1 MGIASPVMGRGRASK
16 RCGWAAAAAAAS
28 AVVAVVAGQSTR
40 AVPDEARPPT
50 QLGGAG
56 GQQVGD
62 LLGVAPGGGTGLP
75 AGWEAAGGWADSVQD
90 QIPAAGAP
98 AAPVKPRKPK
108 KPARLVIWSMQ
119 QSPKDRSGQ
128 APGKPY
134 IEIANLGEE
143 PFYLPGYTIEING
156 DGPGPVLRQ
165 SIKSGVRSATC
176 PTELLPGQILR
187 MQEGSTNCPLRIP
200 LGEAGELILLDNEE
214 KAIDRAAYKA
224 LGEGYTTRRLPDENP
239 DAKGPGKFEAVM
251 DDYDGDLIDTL
262 EALGG
267 FDVTLQLL
275 RHFDIDN
282 ILEGRGSSDRGW
294 YGKLVKRAMNYRDKY
309 TMFAV
314 PDSEWRALM
323 ADLAGPYAP
332 ALSVEE
338 LLEYE
343 EPLVLEMLMYLTA
356 PKRWGTN
363 EILGEMVNQGGYGY
377 ASLDSSDRMGRKI
390 VVNRNDKGEFMLD
403 DDCVNKQASVDEYGC
418 EQQRLWNKCGEA
430 WLNDGGF
437 YSGRDKGYCELSCG
451 RCTCEG
457 PEADCLI
464 VTQRDLKANGGKDGI
479 LHVVNRLPRLP
490 DFYQQPNGP
499 LLPPDAAAVKGGAD
513 VPRTSSS
520 SSSRDDDDDEPR
532 CRGWWC

>member
-1 MGIASPVMGRGRASK
+1 V
-16 RCGWAAAAAAAS
+16 AAVAA
-28 AVVAVVAGQSTR
+28 QSVR
-40 AVPDEARPPT
+40 AVPGSGEQPAT
-50 QLGGAG
+50 QLGAQP

-62 LLGVAPGGGTGLP
+62 LLGVAPGGGAGLP
-75 AGWEAAGGWADSVQD
+75 AGWDAASGWQNAVADSV
-90 QIPAAGAP
+90 PAAGA
-98 AAPVKPRKPK
+98 APPVERKPK
-108 KPARLVIWSMQ
+108 KPGRLVIWALQ
-119 QSPKDRSGQ
+119 QTPKDRSGMP
-128 APGKPY
+128 AGKPY
-134 IEIANLGEE
+134 IELANLGEE
-143 PFYLPGYTIEING
+143 PFYLPGYTLEVNG
-156 DGPGPVLRQ
+156 EGPGPVLRQ

-176 PTELLPGQILR
+176 PTQLLPGQILR

-200 LGEAGELILLDNEE
+200 LGDAGELILLGKEE
-214 KAIDRAAYKA
+214 EPIDKAPYKA
-224 LGEGYTTRRLPDENP
+224 LGEGFTTRRLPEDVENST
-239 DAKGPGKFEAVM
+239 GPGKFEAVM
-251 DDYDGDLIDTL
+251 DDVDGDLVDAL

-294 YGKLVKRAMNYRDKY
+294 YGKIVKRAMNYRDKY

-314 PDSEWRALM
+314 PDAEWRALM

-332 ALSVEE
+332 PLSVEE

-343 EPLVLEMLMYLTA
+343 EPLVLEMLMYLIA

-377 ASLDSSDRMGRKI
+377 ASLDSADRMGRKI
-390 VVNRNDKGEFMLD
+390 VVNRNAKGEFMLH
-403 DDCVNKQASVDEYGC
+403 DDCVNKQATVDEYGC
-418 EQQRLWNKCGEA
+418 EQQRLWNKCNEA

-451 RCTCEG
+451 KCSCEDA
-457 PEADCLI
+457 ESDCLI
-464 VTQRDLKANGGKDGI
+464 ITQRDLKANGGKDGI

-490 DFYQQPNGP
+490 DYYQSPTGAP
-499 LLPPDAAAVKGGAD
+499 LPPDAAAVKGGAS
-513 VPRTSSS
+513 VPRGSSS
-520 SSSRDDDDDEPR
+520 SADDDDEPR